1 MSVDRRTLPVP
12 EPPPGIRFPELARS
26 ELAPG
31 LNLLTVE
38 RRELPLVSLL
48 WLWHAGT
55 AADRDETPGLAALTA
70 DLLDEGTAS
79 LTMAELH
86 EALAG
91 IGGQLDTDIG
101 HDATV
106 LSMLALSSHRE
117 RAIELFVDMAERP
130 RLDEADM
137 TRVRG
142 LRLNRLRQLR
152 HSASALAD
160 LLFMRRLYGAHPY
173 GRPGIGT
180 EASLQRFGVGDVRA
194 FHKRLGTTPATLVV
208 VGDISH
214 DQAVRL
220 ITRHLSTQS
229 RVGHADPPAPAS
241 TGGSRL
247 LFVPREGAAQ
257 SELRLGRVALPRRTP
272 AYHTAVVTNM
282 LLGGA
287 FVSRINLKLR
297 EEKGVTYGARSS
309 FQFLRL
315 AGPFSVQ
322 ASIQSDATAESVRD
336 VLVQLDELGGS
347 RPVTQDELS
356 SARDALTRG
365 YARGFET
372 VEQVARAAAQLALYE
387 LPEDTFDVFSERV
400 SAVTSDDVTALA
412 RQWLRSDDMQGV
424 IVGDPTSS
432 LAGLGAVGLGEPEER
447 LADDVLSGGFTL
459 ARPPH
464 PFTPQ
469 PKA

>member
-1 MSVDRRTLPVP
+1 MTVDRRTLPIP
-12 EPPPGIRFPELARS
+12 EPPPGIRFPTLTRS
-26 ELAPG
+26 EIAPG
-31 LNLLTVE
+31 LRVLTVE
-38 RRELPLVSLL
+38 RRDLPLVCLL
-48 WLWHAGT
+48 WLWHSGT
-55 AADRDETPGLAALTA
+55 AADRDDAPGLAALTA

-106 LSMLALSSHRE
+106 LTMLALSSHRE
-117 RAIELFVDMAERP
+117 RAVELFVDMAERP
-130 RLDEADM
+130 RLDASDM
-137 TRVRG
+137 ARVTG

-160 LLFMRRLYGAHPY
+160 LLFMRRLYSPHPY

-180 EASLQRFGVGDVRA
+180 ETSLQQFTVDDVRA
-194 FHKRLGTTPATLVV
+194 FHQRLATTPATLVI

-214 DQAVRL
+214 AEAERLVR
-220 ITRHLSTQS
+220 RHLSTAP
-229 RVGHADPPAPAS
+229 RVAPSDPPVAS
-241 TGGSRL
+241 GVDGTRL

-257 SELRLGRVALPRRTP
+257 SEMRIGRVALPRRTP
-272 AYHTAVVTNM
+272 DYHTAVVTNM

-287 FVSRINLKLR
+287 FVSRINMKLR

-309 FQFLRL
+309 FQFLRQ

-322 ASIQSDATAESVRD
+322 ASLQSDATAESVRD
-336 VLVQLDELGGS
+336 VLAELEALGDQ
-347 RPVTQDELS
+347 RPVTTEELE

-372 VEQVARAAAQLALYE
+372 AEQVARAAAQLALYD
-387 LPEDTFDVFSERV
+387 LPDDTFDVFSDCV
-400 SAVTSDDVTALA
+400 AQVTADDVTALA
-412 RQWLRSDDMQGV
+412 RRWLAVAAMQAV
-424 IVGDPTSS
+424 IVGEPGTA
-432 LAGLGAVGLGEPEER
+432 LKGLEAVGLGTPEQR
-447 LADDVLSGGFTL
+447 LADDVLAGL
-459 ARPPH
+459 
-464 PFTPQ
+464 
-469 PKA
+469 

>member
-1 MSVDRRTLPVP
+1 MSVDRRFLPVP
-12 EPPPGIRFPELARS
+12 DPPPGIRFPDLSRS

-31 LNLLTVE
+31 LRLVTVE
-38 RRELPLVSLL
+38 RRDLPLVCLL

-55 AADRDETPGLAALTA
+55 SADSDEAPGLAALTA
-70 DLLDEGTAS
+70 DLLDEGTAT
-79 LTMAELH
+79 LTMASLH

-106 LSMLALSSHRE
+106 LTMMALSSHRE

-130 RLDEADM
+130 RLHGADM
-137 TRVRG
+137 SRVAG

-160 LLFMRRLYGAHPY
+160 LLFMRRLYGGHPY

-180 EASLQRFGVGDVRA
+180 EASLQRFTVDDVRA
-194 FHKRLGTTPATLVV
+194 FHQRLASTAATIIV

-214 DQAVRL
+214 EEATRL
-220 ITRHLSTQS
+220 VSRHLSDTP
-229 RVGHADPPAPAS
+229 RAMHGDPEVPTSPS
-241 TGGSRL
+241 GSRL

-272 AYHTAVVTNM
+272 EYHAAVVTNM

-287 FVSRINLKLR
+287 FVSRINMKLR

-322 ASIQSDATAESVRD
+322 ASIQSEATAESLHD
-336 VLVQLDELGGS
+336 VLVELDALGGS
-347 RPVTQDELS
+347 RPVTDEELS

-372 VEQVARAAAQLALYE
+372 AEQVARAAAQLALYE
-387 LPEDTFDVFSERV
+387 LPEDTFDNFSAGV
-400 SAVTSDDVTALA
+400 SAISAADVTAMA
-412 RQWLRSDDMQGV
+412 QRWLRAEDMQAV
-424 IVGDPTSS
+424 VVGEPTTS
-432 LAGLGAVGLGEPEER
+432 LTGLGAVGLGAPEHR
-447 LADDVLSGGFTL
+447 FADDVLAG
-459 ARPPH
+459 A
-464 PFTPQ
+464 
-469 PKA
+469 

>member
-1 MSVDRRTLPVP
+1 MSVDRRFLPVP
-12 EPPPGIRFPELARS
+12 DPPPGIRFPDLTRS

-31 LNLLTVE
+31 LRLVTVE
-38 RRELPLVSLL
+38 RRALPLVCLL

-55 AADRDETPGLAALTA
+55 AADRDEAPGLAALTA

-79 LTMAELH
+79 LTMSGLH

-91 IGGQLDTDIG
+91 VGGQLDTDIG

-106 LSMLALSSHRE
+106 LTMLALSNHRE
-117 RAIELFVDMAERP
+117 RAVELFVDMAERP
-130 RLDEADM
+130 RLDGADM
-137 TRVRG
+137 TRVAG

-173 GRPGIGT
+173 GRAGIGT
-180 EASLQRFGVGDVRA
+180 ETSLQRFTVDDVRM
-194 FHKRLGTTPATLVV
+194 FHRRLASTPATVIM
-208 VGDISH
+208 VGDITH
-214 DQAVRL
+214 DEAVRL
-220 ITRHLSTQS
+220 VSRHLSIEP
-229 RVGHADPPAPAS
+229 RVGHADPPVPTS
-241 TGGSRL
+241 PEGSRL

-257 SELRLGRVALPRRTP
+257 SEVRLGRVALPRRTP
-272 AYHTAVVTNM
+272 EYHAAVVTNM

-287 FVSRINLKLR
+287 FVSRINMKLR

-322 ASIQSDATAESVRD
+322 ASIQSDATAESLRD
-336 VLVQLDELGGS
+336 VLVELDALGSS
-347 RPVTQDELS
+347 RPVSEDELS

-372 VEQVARAAAQLALYE
+372 VEQVARAAAQLALYD
-387 LPEDTFDVFSERV
+387 LPEDTFDQFSD
-400 SAVTSDDVTALA
+400 AVTAVTADDVTGMAQ
-412 RQWLRSDDMQGV
+412 RWLRGDDMQAV
-424 IVGDPTSS
+424 VVGEPASS
-432 LAGLGAVGLGEPEER
+432 LTGLGAIGLGAPEHR
-447 LADDVLSGGFTL
+447 LADDIL
-459 ARPPH
+459 AGSDIAR
-464 PFTPQ
+464 
-469 PKA
+469 

>member
-1 MSVDRRTLPVP
+1 MSVDRRFLPVP
-12 EPPPGIRFPELARS
+12 DPPPGIRFPDLTRS

-31 LNLLTVE
+31 LRLVTVE
-38 RRELPLVSLL
+38 RRELPLVCLL

-55 AADRDETPGLAALTA
+55 AADRDEAPGLAALTA

-79 LTMAELH
+79 LSMAALH

-106 LSMLALSSHRE
+106 LTMLALSSHRE

-130 RLDEADM
+130 RLDASDM
-137 TRVRG
+137 ARVAG

-180 EASLQRFGVGDVRA
+180 EASLQRFTVDDVRT
-194 FHKRLGTTPATLVV
+194 FHQRLATTPATLIV
-208 VGDISH
+208 VGDITH
-214 DQAVRL
+214 DEALRL
-220 ITRHLSTQS
+220 VSRHLSAEP
-229 RVGHADPPAPAS
+229 RIGHPDPPVPTS
-241 TGGSRL
+241 TDGSRL

-272 AYHTAVVTNM
+272 EYHTAVVTNM

-287 FVSRINLKLR
+287 FVSRINMKLR

-322 ASIQSDATAESVRD
+322 ASIQSDATAESLHD
-336 VLVQLDELGGS
+336 ALTELDALGS
-347 RPVTQDELS
+347 TRPVTEDELS

-387 LPEDTFDVFSERV
+387 LPEDTFDLFSEGV
-400 SAVTSDDVTALA
+400 AAVTADDVTSMAQ
-412 RQWLRSDDMQGV
+412 RWLRPQEMQAV
-424 IVGDPTSS
+424 VVGEPTSS
-432 LAGLGAVGLGEPEER
+432 LTGLGAIGLGVPEQR
-447 LADDVLSGGFTL
+447 LADDVLAG
-459 ARPPH
+459 A
-464 PFTPQ
+464 
-469 PKA
+469 

>member
-1 MSVDRRTLPVP
+1 MSVDRRTMPVP
-12 EPPPGIRFPELARS
+12 EAPPGIRFPELARS

-31 LNLLTVE
+31 LQLLTVE
-38 RRELPLVSLL
+38 RRGLPLVSLL

-55 AADRDETPGLAALTA
+55 SADSDEAPGLAALTA
-70 DLLDEGTAS
+70 DLLDEGTES
-79 LTMAELH
+79 LTMAALH

-130 RLDEADM
+130 RLDAADM
-137 TRVRG
+137 ARVRG

-160 LLFMRRLYGAHPY
+160 LLFMRRLYGDHPY
-173 GRPGIGT
+173 GRAGIGT
-180 EASLQRFGVGDVRA
+180 EASLQRFEVGDVRG

-214 DQAVRL
+214 DEAVRL
-220 ITRHLSTQS
+220 VSRHLSAEP
-229 RVGHADPPAPAS
+229 RVGHADPAPPTS
-241 TGGSRL
+241 TDGNRL

-272 AYHTAVVTNM
+272 EYHVAVVTNM

-287 FVSRINLKLR
+287 FVSRINTKLR

-322 ASIQSDATAESVRD
+322 ASIQSDATAESLRD
-336 VLVQLDELGGS
+336 ALVELDALGDS
-347 RPVTQDELS
+347 CPVTDEELS

-387 LPEDTFDVFSERV
+387 LPEDTFDVFSDLV
-400 SAVTSDDVTALA
+400 SAVTADDVTALA
-412 RQWLRSDDMQGV
+412 RRWLRSDDMQAV
-424 IVGDPTSS
+424 IVGEPTSS
-432 LAGLGAVGLGEPEER
+432 MAGLGAVGLGEPEQR
-447 LADDVLSGGFTL
+447 LADDVLAGV
-459 ARPPH
+459 
-464 PFTPQ
+464 
-469 PKA
+469 